1 MKWGIAIDPGV
12 STGIVTFTWSDDQ
25 PYERTS
31 VMQVTDG
38 AEGLADWLEKHE
50 VRYSLARKRW
60 LFRER
65 PIDAFVMEKFTPH
78 ENAGHALT
86 ERSVEPLRCEGVVIA
101 AGHSRQHVHWQQ
113 PAAQYFSGGTTPA
126 GRKKAS
132 REFLKTHLLYLTG
145 SQVGQPDADDAISAT
160 LHSIAY
166 MRRIRHLPTL
176 EKFFS

>member
-12 STGIVTFTWSDDQ
+12 STGIVTFNWSDDL
-25 PYERTS
+25 PYERAS
-31 VMQVTDG
+31 VEQITDG

-60 LFRER
+60 VTR
-65 PIDAFVMEKFTPH
+65 AFPLEALVMEKFTPH

-86 ERSVEPLRCEGVVIA
+86 EKSVEPLRCEGVVIS
-101 AGHSRQHVHWQQ
+101 AGHSRQHVRWQP
-113 PAAQYFSGGTTPA
+113 PAAQYFSGGATPA
-126 GRKKAS
+126 ARKKAS
-132 REFLKTHLLYLTG
+132 REFLKTHALHLTG
-145 SQVGQPDADDAISAT
+145 ARVGQPDADDAISAT